1 MWNAIKSQPRRRRYR
16 RAIRANSFL
25 GWNSELKSRKITA
38 AVIEKTGAP
47 FVLQELELDGPRAD
61 EILVRIVAVGICQT
75 DVHVRDR
82 VQAPGP
88 PMVLGHEGSGV
99 VEEVGAAVTA
109 VKPGDRVVL
118 SYDACGQCKFC
129 LSGRYT
135 YCEHAMAINFGGSRL
150 DGTNALHRAGGEV
163 HGHFFG
169 QSSFA
174 TYALATERNV
184 VKVPADLPLE
194 LLGPLGCGLQTG
206 AGAVL
211 NSLRVPANASI
222 AILGTGA
229 VGLAAVMA
237 ARAAGANPIIGVD
250 LVPKRLALATE
261 LGATHTID
269 ARKEDIR
276 KCIGEITKGAGVD
289 FVLEITAQPQM
300 LKLAV
305 ELLAQCG
312 TAGLIGGGV
321 PGAEAPISMSRL
333 LLGRAVRGIVQGD
346 SIPRIF
352 IPKLIEM
359 YGRSQFPFDRLV
371 RFYDFAQINQAV
383 ADAATGETNKPILRV
398 SAA

>member
-1 MWNAIKSQPRRRRYR
+1 LARTSAETRE
-16 RAIRANSFL
+16 S
-25 GWNSELKSRKITA
+25 KSRRITA
-38 AVIEKTGAP
+38 AVIETTGGP
-47 FVLQELELDGPRAD
+47 FLLEELELDGPRAD

-82 VQAPGP
+82 VEAPGL

-99 VEEVGAAVTA
+99 VEEVGGAVTA

-118 SYDACGQCKFC
+118 SYDACGQCRFC

-135 YCEHAMAINFGGSRL
+135 YCEHAMAINFGGSRV
-150 DGTNALHRAGGEV
+150 DGTNALHGARGEV

-184 VKVPADLPLE
+184 VRVPDDLPLE

-211 NSLRVPANASI
+211 NSLGVPANSSI
-222 AILGTGA
+222 AIFGTGA

-237 ARAAGANPIIGVD
+237 AGEAGANPIIGVD
-250 LVPKRLALATE
+250 LVPKRLALASE

-269 ARKEDIR
+269 AAKEDIR
-276 KCIGEITKGAGVD
+276 KRITEITGSGVD
-289 FVLEITAQPQM
+289 SVLEITAQPEM

-305 ELLAQCG
+305 EVLAPCG
-312 TAGLIGGGV
+312 TVGQIGGGA

-333 LLGRAVRGIVQGD
+333 LLGRTVRGIIQGD

-359 YGRSQFPFDRLV
+359 YRRGKFPFDRLV
-371 RFYDFAQINQAV
+371 RFYDFKDINQAV
-383 ADAATGETNKPILRV
+383 TDAATGETIKPILRV
-398 SAA
+398 SRL

>member
-1 MWNAIKSQPRRRRYR
+1 M
-16 RAIRANSFL
+16 
-25 GWNSELKSRKITA
+25 KSRKITA
-38 AVIEKTGAP
+38 AAIEKTGAP
-47 FVLQELELDGPRAD
+47 FVLRELELDAPRAD
-61 EILVRIVAVGICQT
+61 EILVRVVAVGICQT

-82 VQAPGP
+82 VQAAGLPA
-88 PMVLGHEGSGV
+88 VLGHEGSGV
-99 VEEVGAAVTA
+99 VEEIGAAVTA

-118 SYDACGQCKFC
+118 SYDACGRCRFC
-129 LSGRYT
+129 LSGRYS
-135 YCEHAMAINFGGSRL
+135 YCEQAMAINFGGSRL
-150 DGTNALHRAGGEV
+150 DGTNALHRWGDPAGGEV

-184 VKVPADLPLE
+184 VKMPDDLPLE

-237 ARAAGANPIIGVD
+237 ARAVGANPIIGVD

-276 KCIGEITKGAGVD
+276 KRIAEITRSGVD
-289 FVLEITAQPQM
+289 YVLEITAQPEM

-305 ELLAQCG
+305 EILAPCG
-312 TAGLIGGGV
+312 TAGQIGGGV

-333 LLGRAVRGIVQGD
+333 LLGRTVRGIIQGD
-346 SIPRIF
+346 SIPRVF
-352 IPKLIEM
+352 IPQLIEM
-359 YGRSQFPFDRLV
+359 YRRGQFPFDRLV
-371 RFYDFAQINQAV
+371 RFYDFKDINQAV
-383 ADAATGETNKPILRV
+383 ADAATGETIKPILRI
-398 SAA
+398 AAP

>member
-1 MWNAIKSQPRRRRYR
+1 
-16 RAIRANSFL
+16 L

-82 VQAPGP
+82 VQPPGL

-129 LSGRYT
+129 LSGRST

-150 DGTNALHRAGGEV
+150 DGTNALHRAGGRAGGEI

-184 VKVPADLPLE
+184 VKVPDDLPLE

-211 NSLRVPANASI
+211 NSLRVPADASI

-250 LVPKRLALATE
+250 LVPKRLELATE

-269 ARKEDIR
+269 ARKENIHKR
-276 KCIGEITKGAGVD
+276 IAEITNGVGVD

-333 LLGRAVRGIVQGD
+333 LLGRSVRGIIQGD

-352 IPKLIEM
+352 IPRLIEM
-359 YGRSQFPFDRLV
+359 YRRGQFPFDRLV

-383 ADAATGETNKPILRV
+383 ADAATGETIKPILRV
-398 SAA
+398 GKP

>member
-1 MWNAIKSQPRRRRYR
+1 M
-16 RAIRANSFL
+16 
-25 GWNSELKSRKITA
+25 
-38 AVIEKTGAP
+38 IENTGAP
-47 FVLQELELDGPRAD
+47 FSVQELDLDGPRAD

-82 VQAPGP
+82 VQPPGL

-109 VKPGDRVVL
+109 VRPGDRVVL
-118 SYDACGQCKFC
+118 SYDACGQCRFC
-129 LSGRYT
+129 LSSRYT

-150 DGTNALHRAGGEV
+150 DGTNALHRAVGAGRGEV

-184 VKVPADLPLE
+184 VKVPDDLPLE

-237 ARAAGANPIIGVD
+237 AHVAGAKPIIGVD

-269 ARKEDIR
+269 ARGEDIR
-276 KCIGEITKGAGVD
+276 KRITEITGSGVD
-289 FVLEITAQPQM
+289 YVLEITAQPEM

-305 ELLAQCG
+305 DILAPCG
-312 TAGLIGGGV
+312 TAGQIGGGV

-333 LLGRAVRGIVQGD
+333 LLGRSVRGIIQGD

-359 YGRSQFPFDRLV
+359 YRRGQFPFDRLV
-371 RFYDFAQINQAV
+371 RFYDFKDINQAV
-383 ADAATGETNKPILRV
+383 ADAASGETIKPILRV
-398 SAA
+398 ATA

>member
-1 MWNAIKSQPRRRRYR
+1 
-16 RAIRANSFL
+16 
-25 GWNSELKSRKITA
+25 LKSRKITA
-38 AVIEKTGAP
+38 AVIEKTGTP
-47 FVLQELELDGPRAD
+47 FVLQELELDAPRAD
-61 EILVRIVAVGICQT
+61 EILVRMVAVGICQT

-82 VQAPGP
+82 VQPPGL

-118 SYDACGQCKFC
+118 SYDACGQCRFC

-150 DGTNALHRAGGEV
+150 DGTNALHRAGGGGRREV

-184 VKVPADLPLE
+184 VKVPNDLPLE

-237 ARAAGANPIIGVD
+237 AHAAGANPIIGVD
-250 LVPKRLALATE
+250 LVPKRLALATD

-269 ARKEDIR
+269 ARKEDVRERIA
-276 KCIGEITKGAGVD
+276 EITKGAGVD

-333 LLGRAVRGIVQGD
+333 LLGRTVRGIIQGD

-352 IPKLIEM
+352 IPRLIEM
-359 YGRSQFPFDRLV
+359 FRRGQFPFDRLV

-383 ADAATGETNKPILRV
+383 ADAASCETIKPILRV
-398 SAA
+398 STA

>member
-1 MWNAIKSQPRRRRYR
+1 MRR
-16 RAIRANSFL
+16 ISF
-25 GWNSELKSRKITA
+25 GWDSELKSRKITA

-47 FVLQELELDGPRAD
+47 FEIEEIELDGPRAD
-61 EILVRIVAVGICQT
+61 EIVVRIVAVGICQT

-82 VQAPGP
+82 LQPPGL

-99 VEEVGAAVTA
+99 VEDVGAAITA
-109 VKPGDRVVL
+109 VKPGDGVVL
-118 SYDACGQCKFC
+118 SYDSCGQCRFC
-129 LSGRYT
+129 LSGRYP

-150 DGTNALHRAGGEV
+150 DGTNALHRPDARTSDQVGGEV

-184 VKVPADLPLE
+184 VKVPDDLPLE

-237 ARAAGANPIIGVD
+237 SRAVGANPIIGVD

-269 ARKEDIR
+269 ARRDDIGKR
-276 KCIGEITKGAGVD
+276 IAEIAGSGVD
-289 FVLEITAQPQM
+289 YVLEITARPEM

-305 ELLAQCG
+305 DILAPCG
-312 TAGLIGGGV
+312 TAGQIGGGV

-333 LLGRAVRGIVQGD
+333 LLGRTVRGIIQGD

-359 YGRSQFPFDRLV
+359 YRRGQFPFDRLV
-371 RFYDFAQINQAV
+371 RFYDFADINQAV
-383 ADAATGETNKPILRV
+383 ADAASGETIKPILRV
-398 SAA
+398 ERL

>member
-1 MWNAIKSQPRRRRYR
+1 MSGTWAALR
-16 RAIRANSFL
+16 
-25 GWNSELKSRKITA
+25 GSELNSRKITA
-38 AVIEKTGAP
+38 AVTEKTGAL
-47 FVLQELELDGPRAD
+47 FEIEEIELDGPRAD

-82 VQAPGP
+82 VQTAGLPT
-88 PMVLGHEGSGV
+88 VLGHEGSGV
-99 VEEVGAAVTA
+99 VEEVGAAVTY
-109 VKPGDRVVL
+109 VKPGDRLVL
-118 SYDACGQCKFC
+118 SYDSCGQCRFC
-129 LSGRYT
+129 LSGRNP

-150 DGTNALHRAGGEV
+150 DRTNALHRAGTRASEAGREV

-184 VKVPADLPLE
+184 VKVPNDLPLE

-237 ARAAGANPIIGVD
+237 ARVAGANPIIGVD
-250 LVPKRLALATE
+250 LVPNRLALAAD

-269 ARKEDIR
+269 ARREDVR
-276 KCIGEITKGAGVD
+276 ERIGEITRGTGVD
-289 FVLEITAQPQM
+289 YALEITALPEM
-300 LKLAV
+300 LSLAV
-305 ELLAQCG
+305 DTLAPCG
-312 TAGLIGGGV
+312 TAGQIGGGI
-321 PGAEAPISMSRL
+321 PGAKAAIGMSRL
-333 LLGRAVRGIVQGD
+333 LLGRTLRGIIQGD
-346 SIPRIF
+346 SIPRVF

-359 YGRSQFPFDRLV
+359 YRRGQFPFDRLV
-371 RFYDFAQINQAV
+371 RFYDFAQINEAV
-383 ADAATGETNKPILRV
+383 TDAATGDTIKPVLRV
-398 SAA
+398 SAP

>member
-1 MWNAIKSQPRRRRYR
+1 
-16 RAIRANSFL
+16 
-25 GWNSELKSRKITA
+25 LKSRHITA
-38 AVIEKTGAP
+38 AVVEKTGAP
-47 FVLQELELDGPRAD
+47 FEIEEIELEGPRAD

-82 VQAPGP
+82 VQAPGLP
-88 PMVLGHEGSGV
+88 VVLGHEGSGI
-99 VEEVGAAVTA
+99 VEEVGTAVTA

-118 SYDACGQCKFC
+118 SYDACGRCRFC
-129 LSGRYT
+129 LSGRYA
-135 YCEHAMAINFGGSRL
+135 YCDHAMAINFGGSRL
-150 DGTNALHRAGGEV
+150 DGTNALHRLGDRAGGEV

-184 VKVPADLPLE
+184 VKVPDDLPLE

-211 NSLRVPANASI
+211 NSMRVPANSSI

-237 ARAAGANPIIGVD
+237 ARAVGANPIIGVD
-250 LVPKRLALATE
+250 LVPKRLMLASE
-261 LGATHTID
+261 LGATHTVD
-269 ARKEDIR
+269 ASREDIR
-276 KCIGEITKGAGVD
+276 KRIAEITGSGVD
-289 FVLEITAQPQM
+289 YVLEITAQPPM

-305 ELLAQCG
+305 DVLAPCG
-312 TAGLIGGGV
+312 TAGQIGGGV

-333 LLGRAVRGIVQGD
+333 LLGRSVRGIIQGD
-346 SIPRIF
+346 SIPRVF

-359 YGRSQFPFDRLV
+359 HRRGQFPFDRLV
-371 RFYDFAQINQAV
+371 RFYDFKQINQAV
-383 ADAATGETNKPILRV
+383 ADAASGETIKPILRV
-398 SAA
+398 AAA

>member
-1 MWNAIKSQPRRRRYR
+1 LEDFEKMR
-16 RAIRANSFL
+16 
-25 GWNSELKSRKITA
+25 SRKITA

-47 FVLQELELDGPRAD
+47 FVLRELELDAPRAD

-82 VQAPGP
+82 VQATGLPA
-88 PMVLGHEGSGV
+88 VLGHEGSGV
-99 VEEVGAAVTA
+99 VEEIGATVTA

-118 SYDACGQCKFC
+118 SYDACGQCRFC
-129 LSGRYT
+129 LSGRYS
-135 YCEHAMAINFGGSRL
+135 YCEQAMAINFGGSRL
-150 DGTNALHRAGGEV
+150 DGTNALHRAGAQASDQAGGEV

-184 VKVPADLPLE
+184 VKVPNDLRLE

-222 AILGTGA
+222 AVLGTGA

-237 ARAAGANPIIGVD
+237 ACAAGANPIIGVD
-250 LVPKRLALATE
+250 LVPKRLALAAE

-269 ARKEDIR
+269 ARNEDVR
-276 KCIGEITKGAGVD
+276 KRIAEITGSGVD
-289 FVLEITAQPQM
+289 YVLEITAQPEM

-305 ELLAQCG
+305 EILAPCG
-312 TAGLIGGGV
+312 TAGQIGGGV

-333 LLGRAVRGIVQGD
+333 LLGRTVRGIIQGD
-346 SIPRIF
+346 SIPRVF
-352 IPKLIEM
+352 IPQLIEM
-359 YGRSQFPFDRLV
+359 YRRGQFPFDRLV
-371 RFYDFAQINQAV
+371 RFYDFAQINQAI
-383 ADAATGETNKPILRV
+383 ADAASGETIKPILRI
-398 SAA
+398 AAP

>member
-1 MWNAIKSQPRRRRYR
+1 
-16 RAIRANSFL
+16 
-25 GWNSELKSRKITA
+25 LKPRKITA

-47 FVLQELELDGPRAD
+47 FVLQELELDAPRAD

-82 VQAPGP
+82 VQPPGL

-118 SYDACGQCKFC
+118 SYDACGHCRFC

-150 DGTNALHRAGGEV
+150 DGTNALHRTDGPEHRDI

-184 VKVPADLPLE
+184 VKVPDDLPLE

-222 AILGTGA
+222 AIFGTGA

-250 LVPKRLALATE
+250 LVPKRLALATD

-276 KCIGEITKGAGVD
+276 KRIAEITGSGVD
-289 FVLEITAQPQM
+289 YVLEITAQPEM

-305 ELLAQCG
+305 DILAPCG
-312 TAGLIGGGV
+312 TAGQIGGGV

-333 LLGRAVRGIVQGD
+333 LLGRTVRGIIQGD
-346 SIPRIF
+346 SIPRVF
-352 IPKLIEM
+352 IPRLIEM
-359 YGRSQFPFDRLV
+359 YRRGQFPFDRLV

-383 ADAATGETNKPILRV
+383 ADAGSGETVKPILRIGA
-398 SAA
+398 S

>member
-1 MWNAIKSQPRRRRYR
+1 LAPTLAPTTES
-16 RAIRANSFL
+16 
-25 GWNSELKSRKITA
+25 KSRRITA

-47 FVLQELELDGPRAD
+47 FILQELELDGPRAD

-82 VQAPGP
+82 VQAPGL

-99 VEEVGAAVTA
+99 VQEVGGAVTA

-118 SYDACGQCKFC
+118 SYDACGRCRFC
-129 LSGRYT
+129 LGGRYT

-150 DGTNALHRAGGEV
+150 DGTNALHRTGARTSDRSRGEV

-184 VKVPADLPLE
+184 VKVPDDLPLE

-211 NSLRVPANASI
+211 NSLRVPANAGI

-229 VGLAAVMA
+229 VGLSAVMA
-237 ARAAGANPIIGVD
+237 ARVAGANPIIGVD
-250 LVPKRLALATE
+250 LVPKRLALASE

-276 KCIGEITKGAGVD
+276 KRIAEITGSGVD
-289 FVLEITAQPQM
+289 YVLEITAQPEM

-305 ELLAQCG
+305 DVLAPCG
-312 TAGLIGGGV
+312 TAGQIGGGV
-321 PGAEAPISMSRL
+321 PGAEASISMGRL
-333 LLGRAVRGIVQGD
+333 LLGRTVRGIIQGD

-352 IPKLIEM
+352 IPKLIDM
-359 YGRSQFPFDRLV
+359 YRRGKFPFDRLV
-371 RFYDFAQINQAV
+371 RFYDFKDINQAV
-383 ADAATGETNKPILRV
+383 ADAASGETIKPILRV
-398 SAA
+398 SAP

>member
-1 MWNAIKSQPRRRRYR
+1 M
-16 RAIRANSFL
+16 
-25 GWNSELKSRKITA
+25 
-38 AVIEKTGAP
+38 IEKTGAP
-47 FVLQELELDGPRAD
+47 FEIEEIELDGPRAD

-82 VQAPGP
+82 LQATGLPA
-88 PMVLGHEGSGV
+88 VLGHEGSGV
-99 VEEVGAAVTA
+99 VEEVGAGVTA

-118 SYDACGQCKFC
+118 SYDSCEQCRFC
-129 LSGRYT
+129 RSGRNS
-135 YCEHAMAINFGGSRL
+135 YCEQAMAINFGGSRL
-150 DGTNALHRAGGEV
+150 DGTNALHRAGNGARAEI

-184 VKVPADLPLE
+184 VKVPEDLPLE

-237 ARAAGANPIIGVD
+237 ARVAGANPIIGVD
-250 LVPKRLALATE
+250 LVPKRLALAAE

-269 ARKEDIR
+269 ARKEDVRERIAQ
-276 KCIGEITKGAGVD
+276 ITEGAGVD
-289 FVLEITAQPQM
+289 FALEITALPEM
-300 LKLAV
+300 LTLAV
-305 ELLAQCG
+305 DILAPCG
-312 TAGLIGGGV
+312 TAGQIGGGL
-321 PGAEAPISMSRL
+321 PGAKAAIGMSRL
-333 LLGRAVRGIVQGD
+333 LLGRSVRGIIQGD
-346 SIPRIF
+346 SIPRAF

-359 YGRSQFPFDRLV
+359 YSRGQFPFDRLV

-383 ADAATGETNKPILRV
+383 ADAASGETIKPILRV
-398 SAA
+398 SKV

>member
-1 MWNAIKSQPRRRRYR
+1 
-16 RAIRANSFL
+16 
-25 GWNSELKSRKITA
+25 LKSRKITA

-47 FVLQELELDGPRAD
+47 FVLQELELDAPRAD

-82 VQAPGP
+82 VQPPGL

-109 VKPGDRVVL
+109 VRPGDRVVL
-118 SYDACGQCKFC
+118 SYDACGHCRFC

-150 DGTNALHRAGGEV
+150 DGTNALHRAGGPERRDI

-184 VKVPADLPLE
+184 VKVPNDLPLE

-237 ARAAGANPIIGVD
+237 AGAAGANPIIGVD
-250 LVPKRLALATE
+250 LVPKRLALATD

-276 KCIGEITKGAGVD
+276 KRIAEITGSGVD
-289 FVLEITAQPQM
+289 YVLEITAQPEM

-305 ELLAQCG
+305 DILAPCG
-312 TAGLIGGGV
+312 TAGQIGGGV

-333 LLGRAVRGIVQGD
+333 LLGRTVRGIIQGD

-352 IPKLIEM
+352 IPRLIEM
-359 YGRSQFPFDRLV
+359 YRRGQFPFDRLV

-383 ADAATGETNKPILRV
+383 ADAASGETVKPILRIG
-398 SAA
+398 AL

>member
-1 MWNAIKSQPRRRRYR
+1 MIP
-16 RAIRANSFL
+16 
-25 GWNSELKSRKITA
+25 RKITA
-38 AVIEKTGAP
+38 AVTEKTGAP

-82 VQAPGP
+82 VQAPGL

-99 VEEVGAAVTA
+99 VEEAGAAVTA

-118 SYDACGQCKFC
+118 SYDACGECRFC

-135 YCEHAMAINFGGSRL
+135 YCQHAMTINFGGSRL
-150 DGTNALHRAGGEV
+150 DGTNALHRAGEEV

-237 ARAAGANPIIGVD
+237 AHAAGANPIIGVD
-250 LVPKRLALATE
+250 HVPKRLALATE

-276 KCIGEITKGAGVD
+276 KRIAEITDSGVD
-289 FVLEITAQPQM
+289 YALEITAQPEM

-305 ELLAQCG
+305 DILAPCG
-312 TAGLIGGGV
+312 TAGQIGGGI
-321 PGAEAPISMSRL
+321 PGAEASISMSRL
-333 LLGRAVRGIVQGD
+333 LLGRTVRGIIQGD

-352 IPKLIEM
+352 LPKLIEM
-359 YGRSQFPFDRLV
+359 YRRGQFPFDRLV

-383 ADAATGETNKPILRV
+383 ADAASGETIKPILRV
-398 SAA
+398 TTA

>member
-1 MWNAIKSQPRRRRYR
+1 
-16 RAIRANSFL
+16 
-25 GWNSELKSRKITA
+25 
-38 AVIEKTGAP
+38 VIEKTGAP
-47 FVLQELELDGPRAD
+47 FEIEEIELDAPRAD

-82 VQAPGP
+82 VQAPGL

-99 VEEVGAAVTA
+99 VEEIGAAVTY

-118 SYDACGQCKFC
+118 SYDSCGQCRFC
-129 LSGRYT
+129 LSERNS
-135 YCEHAMAINFGGSRL
+135 YCEHAMAINFGGSRP
-150 DGTNALHRAGGEV
+150 DGTNALHRAGTPTSDRARAEI

-184 VKVPADLPLE
+184 VKVPDDLPLE

-211 NSLRVPANASI
+211 NSLRVPADASI

-237 ARAAGANPIIGVD
+237 ARVARANPIIGVD
-250 LVPKRLALATE
+250 LVPKRLALARE

-269 ARKEDIR
+269 ARKEDVCKRIA
-276 KCIGEITKGAGVD
+276 EITGGAGVD
-289 FVLEITAQPQM
+289 FALEITAQPEM
-300 LKLAV
+300 LTLAV
-305 ELLAQCG
+305 DILAPCG
-312 TAGLIGGGV
+312 TAGQIGGGV
-321 PGAEAPISMSRL
+321 PGAKASIGMSRL
-333 LLGRAVRGIVQGD
+333 LLGRSVRGIIQGD

-359 YGRSQFPFDRLV
+359 YRSGQFPFDRLV

-383 ADAATGETNKPILRV
+383 ADAASGETIKPILRV
-398 SAA
+398 SAP

>member
-1 MWNAIKSQPRRRRYR
+1 
-16 RAIRANSFL
+16 
-25 GWNSELKSRKITA
+25 LKSRKITA

-47 FVLQELELDGPRAD
+47 FILQELDLDGPRPD

-82 VQAPGP
+82 VQPPGL

-99 VEEVGAAVTA
+99 VEEVGAGVTA

-118 SYDACGQCKFC
+118 SYDACGQCRFC
-129 LSGRYT
+129 LSGCYT

-150 DGTNALHRAGGEV
+150 DGTNALHRPGGHASGEV

-184 VKVPADLPLE
+184 VKVPGDLPLE

-237 ARAAGANPIIGVD
+237 ARVAGANPIIGVD

-276 KCIGEITKGAGVD
+276 ERVAEITGSGVD
-289 FVLEITAQPQM
+289 YVLEITAQPDL

-305 ELLAQCG
+305 DILAPCG
-312 TAGLIGGGV
+312 MAGLIGGGV

-333 LLGRAVRGIVQGD
+333 LLGRTVRGIIQGD

-352 IPKLIEM
+352 IPRLIEM
-359 YGRSQFPFDRLV
+359 YRRGQFPFDRLV

-383 ADAATGETNKPILRV
+383 ADAATGDTIKPILRV
-398 SAA
+398 GGP

>member
-1 MWNAIKSQPRRRRYR
+1 
-16 RAIRANSFL
+16 
-25 GWNSELKSRKITA
+25 LKSRKITA
-38 AVIEKTGAP
+38 AVVEKTGAP
-47 FVLQELELDGPRAD
+47 FALRELELDGPRTD

-82 VQAPGP
+82 VQAPGL

-99 VEEVGAAVTA
+99 VEEVGDAVTA
-109 VKPGDRVVL
+109 VRPGDRVVL
-118 SYDACGQCKFC
+118 SYDACGHCRFC
-129 LSGRYT
+129 LSGRYS
-135 YCEHAMAINFGGSRL
+135 YCEQAMAINFGGSRL
-150 DGTNALHRAGGEV
+150 DGTNALHRLGAKADDRAHGEI

-184 VKVPADLPLE
+184 VKVPGDLPLE

-229 VGLAAVMA
+229 VGLSAVMA
-237 ARAAGANPIIGVD
+237 ARAAGAHPIIGVD
-250 LVPKRLALATE
+250 LVPIRLALARE

-269 ARKEDIR
+269 TRTEDIR
-276 KCIGEITKGAGVD
+276 ERIAEITGSGAD
-289 FVLEITAQPQM
+289 YVLEITALPEM

-305 ELLAQCG
+305 DVLAPCG
-312 TAGLIGGGV
+312 TAGQIGGGV
-321 PGAEAPISMSRL
+321 PGAEASISMSRL
-333 LLGRAVRGIVQGD
+333 LLGRSVRGIIQGD
-346 SIPRIF
+346 SIPRVF

-359 YGRSQFPFDRLV
+359 YRRGQFPFDRLV

-383 ADAATGETNKPILRV
+383 ADAATGDTIKPILRIAV
-398 SAA
+398 P

>member
-1 MWNAIKSQPRRRRYR
+1 M
-16 RAIRANSFL
+16 
-25 GWNSELKSRKITA
+25 KSRKITA

-82 VQAPGP
+82 VRAPGL

-118 SYDACGQCKFC
+118 SYDACGQCRFC

-135 YCEHAMAINFGGSRL
+135 YCEHAMTINFGGSRL
-150 DGTNALHRAGGEV
+150 DGTNALHRAGAHASDREGGEV

-184 VKVPADLPLE
+184 VKAPDDLPLE

-237 ARAAGANPIIGVD
+237 ARVAGANPIIGVD

-276 KCIGEITKGAGVD
+276 KRIAEITGSGVD
-289 FVLEITAQPQM
+289 YVLEITALPEM

-305 ELLAQCG
+305 DILAPCG
-312 TAGLIGGGV
+312 TAGQIGGGV

-333 LLGRAVRGIVQGD
+333 LLGRTVRGIIQGD

-352 IPKLIEM
+352 VPKLIEM
-359 YGRSQFPFDRLV
+359 YRRGQFPFDRLV
-371 RFYDFAQINQAV
+371 RFYDFAEINQAV
-383 ADAATGETNKPILRV
+383 ADAASGETIKPILRI
-398 SAA
+398 AKL

>member
-1 MWNAIKSQPRRRRYR
+1 MN
-16 RAIRANSFL
+16 
-25 GWNSELKSRKITA
+25 SRKITA

-47 FVLQELELDGPRAD
+47 FEIEEIELDAPRAD

-75 DVHVRDR
+75 DVHIRDR
-82 VQAPGP
+82 VQAPGL
-88 PMVLGHEGSGV
+88 PMVLGHEGSGI
-99 VEEVGAAVTA
+99 VEEIGGAVTH

-118 SYDACGQCKFC
+118 SYDSCGQCRFC
-129 LSGRYT
+129 LSGRNS
-135 YCEHAMAINFGGSRL
+135 YCERAMAINFGGSRP
-150 DGTNALHRAGGEV
+150 DGTNALHRAGNATRAEI

-184 VKVPADLPLE
+184 VKVPDDLPLE

-237 ARAAGANPIIGVD
+237 ARTAGANPIIGVD
-250 LVPKRLALATE
+250 LVPKRLALARE

-269 ARKEDIR
+269 ANKEDVRERIAQ
-276 KCIGEITKGAGVD
+276 ITEGAGVD
-289 FVLEITAQPQM
+289 FALEITAQPEM
-300 LKLAV
+300 LTLAV
-305 ELLAQCG
+305 DILAPCG
-312 TAGLIGGGV
+312 TAGQIGGGL
-321 PGAEAPISMSRL
+321 PGAKASISMSRL
-333 LLGRAVRGIVQGD
+333 LLGRTVRGIIQGD
-346 SIPRIF
+346 SIPHAF

-359 YGRSQFPFDRLV
+359 YRSGQFPFDRLV

-383 ADAATGETNKPILRV
+383 ADAASGETIKPILRV
-398 SAA
+398 GAL